1 MTAELWHR
9 LQAEGGWLNLSDRA
23 KWRLSGPDRVRYMN
37 GQVTQDVRLAD
48 PRRALHACVTN
59 AKGRIDGDLFFHAA
73 PDGESLL
80 IDAPASLRESL
91 GVRLGRYLIADDAEL
106 EDVTGEWHLWHRF
119 GSDACE
125 DAGGLAAERLGCPGR
140 DLWMPADDPA
150 PAADPVSAEDAE
162 VLRILRGLPASPHE
176 LNGEAF
182 PQEAGLEAKVMSFT
196 KGCYVGQEVLS
207 RIKSSGRM
215 PREIVLWT
223 AESGNPSPG
232 EALWLA
238 DGSRVGVITSCARHP
253 LDGTLHGLGF
263 LRQGT
268 VPPDS
273 QLLVGD
279 AMTSIKASLRIQQ
292 LPCR

>member
-1 MTAELWHR
+1 MNAELWQR

-23 KWRLSGPDRVRYMN
+23 KWRLSGPDRVRYLN
-37 GQVTQDVRLAD
+37 GQITQDVRLAD
-48 PRRALHACVTN
+48 SHRALHGCVTN

-73 PDGESLL
+73 ADGQSLL
-80 IDAPASLRESL
+80 LDAPASLRQSL
-91 GVRLGRYLIADDAEL
+91 GARLGRYLIADDAEL
-106 EDVTGEWHLWHRF
+106 EDVTGEWQLWHRF
-119 GSDACE
+119 GPDPGDA
-125 DAGGLAAERLGCPGR
+125 AHGLAVERMGCPGR
-140 DLWMPADDPA
+140 DLWLPADAPA

-162 VLRILRGLPASPHE
+162 VLRILCGVPASPNE

-182 PQEAGLEAKVMSFT
+182 PQEAGLEAEVMSFT

-215 PREIVLWT
+215 PRELVRWT
-223 AESGNPSPG
+223 ADTGQPSPG
-232 EALWLA
+232 ELLWLA

-253 LDGTLHGLGF
+253 LDGTVHGLGF

-268 VPPDS
+268 VSPDS

-279 AMTSIKASLRIQQ
+279 AMTSINASLRIQQ